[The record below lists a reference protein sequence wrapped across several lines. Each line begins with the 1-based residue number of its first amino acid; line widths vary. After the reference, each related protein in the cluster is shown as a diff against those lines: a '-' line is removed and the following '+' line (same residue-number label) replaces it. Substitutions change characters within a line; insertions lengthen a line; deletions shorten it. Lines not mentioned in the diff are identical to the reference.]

1 MLAPALSSQQT
12 GNSSGSTSSRL
23 LQHSAVHTITACV
36 CGSKANTQA
45 GVHAFTCTHTHTH
58 THTNTYTHVR
68 THTYT
73 NMNTCQYTQ
82 ARTHTYTCTCTRTTT
97 QTHTHAHMYTR
108 TNTNVRANTHRRA
121 HTHTHAH
128 AQMRR
133 HACAHTYTCTK
144 KNRHTRAQTQ
154 THAHIHMHAHVARM
168 MGFASFLA
176 SLATLPHFSSK
187 ARVVFSAYK
196 IRSHIK
202 PSLPCTQILSFFN
215 CVCTNVQL
223 YICSLHLSLST
234 ICLEQSKP
242 LPIG

>member
-1 MLAPALSSQQT
+1 M
-12 GNSSGSTSSRL
+12 NSSKVLELSQT
-23 LQHSAVHTITACV
+23 
-36 CGSKANTQA
+36 
-45 GVHAFTCTHTHTH
+45 FTNSCSQKIAL
-58 THTNTYTHVR
+58 N
-68 THTYT
+68 
-73 NMNTCQYTQ
+73 NPD
-82 ARTHTYTCTCTRTTT
+82 
-97 QTHTHAHMYTR
+97 
-108 TNTNVRANTHRRA
+108 
-121 HTHTHAH
+121 
-128 AQMRR
+128 
-133 HACAHTYTCTK
+133 
-144 KNRHTRAQTQ
+144 
-154 THAHIHMHAHVARM
+154 AHVARM

-242 LPIG
+242 LPIGWKPKHVWCWVPFFLPLTLLPTPLSLYSNKYYLNPLFYLTQHTQVLLSCSGRRTKPTLASWIGCLWRLSSGQMHHTWRTA